1 MMRITRVLGML
12 HCIPARW
19 YLKISYWLETGRRI
33 DWAAPLTFSDK
44 LQWLK
49 IYGHTPR
56 FAHLV
61 DKATAREW
69 VAALI
74 GREYLV
80 PKFGVYDRPEQIP
93 WHALPDRCVIKCT
106 HGSHCGIVLDGK
118 APINRRA
125 VIRKLR
131 KWQRRDWYWYGRE
144 PPYKGLAPRI
154 LIERHLGADDPP
166 DDYKIMC
173 FGGRAEVVQLHR
185 KRGAETRID
194 FFDRRGVKIEE
205 MRKPGYRRSQRL
217 EIAHEDLAKLLPV
230 AEKIASAIDVPYVR
244 VDLYLVRGQVYFG
257 EITFF
262 DSAGFRPFAPEAI
275 EKWLGGMI
283 DIRRG

>member
-1 MMRITRVLGML
+1 MMRITRALGML

-19 YLKISYWLETGRRI
+19 YLTVAYWLETGRWI
-33 DWAAPLTFSDK
+33 DWDKPETFSDK

-49 IYGHTPR
+49 LYGGTQR
-56 FAHLV
+56 YAHLV
-61 DKATAREW
+61 DKAAVRDW
-69 VAALI
+69 VAQLI

-80 PKFGVYDRPEQIP
+80 PSLGAYDRPEQIP

-118 APINRRA
+118 APPDRQA

-131 KWQRRDWYWYGRE
+131 KWQRRNWYWFGRE
-144 PPYKGLAPRI
+144 PAYRDLAPRI
-154 LIERHLGADDPP
+154 LIERYLGGDDPP

-173 FGGRAEVVQLHR
+173 FSGRAEVVQLHR
-185 KRGAETRID
+185 KSGRETRID
-194 FFDRRGVKIEE
+194 FFDRNGVRID

-217 EIAHEDLAKLLPV
+217 EIPHCDLAKLLPV
-230 AEKIASAIDVPYVR
+230 AERIASAIDVPYVR

-257 EITFF
+257 EVTFF
-262 DSAGFRPFAPEAI
+262 DSAGFRPFEPEAA
-275 EKWLGGMI
+275 EAWLGSLI
-283 DIRRG
+283 DIRRGS